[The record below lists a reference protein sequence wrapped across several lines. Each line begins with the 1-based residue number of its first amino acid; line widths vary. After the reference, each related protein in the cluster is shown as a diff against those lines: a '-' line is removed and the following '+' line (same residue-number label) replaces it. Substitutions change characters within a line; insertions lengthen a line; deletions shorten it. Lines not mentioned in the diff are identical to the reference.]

1 MEIYLTQEEYKHAL
15 DVGFDR
21 NLKHRLEDG
30 TRKGT
35 KYRTGRELPDI
46 AGDMLGCVAEAAVA
60 KAFNTKWNDEPWDLA
75 NHNERKKAPDVEP
88 YFEVRRIN
96 REDGRLSIRGDDDP
110 EKVAVL
116 VWVDWQNSQR
126 SVILGAVKI
135 AEAREKA
142 VPVNKATS
150 SDNYVYFPATDS
162 YLVDQKGLADALSY
176 TPTALEQET
185 LSA

>member
-1 MEIYLTQEEYKHAL
+1 MEIYLTRDEYKHAL

-75 NHNERKKAPDVEP
+75 DHKERKKAPDVEP
-88 YFEVRRIN
+88 YFEVRRVN
-96 REDGRLSIRGDDDP
+96 REDGRLSIRADDDP

-126 SVILGAVKI
+126 SVLLGAVKI
-135 AEAREKA
+135 SEVLEKA
-142 VPVNKATS
+142 VVVNKATS
-150 SDNYVYFPATDS
+150 LDYFVYFPATDS
-162 YLVDQKGLADALSY
+162 YLVDQKGLVDALSY
-176 TPTALEQET
+176 TPTNLEQET